1 MNANQSNLITINR
14 RTEEEQGIINRANSM
29 ILDDYFE
36 FFTVEKLG
44 EFGIIDSNV
53 RQKIINELKKKA
65 QDKNRK
71 NIKKIRENL
80 KKYTS
85 LITNTGY
92 YLDKILIQYKREEA
106 IREDLKHLVELLKEG
121 KNIEETENLK
131 NKLSNDISKI
141 LNDFIELHEEIKPF
155 KINPLFSKMSN
166 YSKIC
171 EFIACLR
178 MNNKFILEACEKVLK
193 DRAIWV
199 YIMFMDSLII
209 NIINSEKEKAM
220 KKIEKYYKKIFEVL
234 ESLATQINNMRD
246 EELKKVVKFYD
257 MGLNTVRDNAEMF
270 DNVADEIKNLKM
282 LRDETILKAY
292 NYEEYKIINNI
303 RKNIDNYIQTDF
315 KDFNYETK
323 ILTITEA
330 IKLNKHYLYINKK

>member
-29 ILDDYFE
+29 IIDDYFE

-44 EFGIIDSNV
+44 EFGIIDGNV

-85 LITNTGY
+85 LINNTGR
-92 YLDKILIQYKREEA
+92 YLDAILIQYKREEA
-106 IREDLKHLVELLKEG
+106 IREDLKHLVKLLKEG
-121 KNIEETENLK
+121 KNIEETEILK
-131 NKLSNDISKI
+131 NKLSNDISRI
-141 LNDFIELHEEIKPF
+141 LNDFIELREEIKPF
-155 KINPLFSKMSN
+155 KINPLFSKLSN

-171 EFIACLR
+171 EFIAGLR
-178 MNNKFILEACEKVLK
+178 MNNKFILEACERVLN
-193 DRAIWV
+193 DRTIWV
-199 YIMFMDSLII
+199 YIMFMDNQCITE
-209 NIINSEKEKAM
+209 INSEKEKAL

-234 ESLATQINNMRD
+234 EVLANQIYNMRD

-257 MGLNTVRDNAEMF
+257 IGLNTVRNNGEMF
-270 DNVADEIKNLKM
+270 DNITEEIKNLEN

-323 ILTITEA
+323 ILAITEA
-330 IKLNKHYLYINKK
+330 IKLNKHYVYINKK